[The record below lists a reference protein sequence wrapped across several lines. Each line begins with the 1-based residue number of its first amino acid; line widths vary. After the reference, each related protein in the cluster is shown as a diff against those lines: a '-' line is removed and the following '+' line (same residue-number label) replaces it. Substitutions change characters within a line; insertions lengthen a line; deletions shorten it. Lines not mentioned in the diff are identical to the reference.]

1 MATNLTN
8 EEFNSDELKLLY
20 GKRWT
25 IETGFD
31 KLKNLVQIEE
41 FSGTR
46 RVIIEQDFYAHIFI
60 YNLAITIRNDAKN
73 RIHRKKRNKD
83 SNILYLPNFAKIIG
97 NIYHFF
103 FDLITGPPSEK
114 SAIITFLIK
123 QASKQLTQEN
133 LDKKID
139 KERKIPDLGNK
150 HPGNKKKTH

>member
-1 MATNLTN
+1 MDLNSKFIIRLKKSDFKSQREKMKSNDEIIEIKLTKTFLNRLNDNRLKEKYEKIGWIKIRIVNVELKNGTIETLATNLTN

-60 YNLAITIRNDAKN
+60 L
-73 RIHRKKRNKD
+73 
-83 SNILYLPNFAKIIG
+83 
-97 NIYHFF
+97 
-103 FDLITGPPSEK
+103 
-114 SAIITFLIK
+114 
-123 QASKQLTQEN
+123 
-133 LDKKID
+133 
-139 KERKIPDLGNK
+139 
-150 HPGNKKKTH
+150 